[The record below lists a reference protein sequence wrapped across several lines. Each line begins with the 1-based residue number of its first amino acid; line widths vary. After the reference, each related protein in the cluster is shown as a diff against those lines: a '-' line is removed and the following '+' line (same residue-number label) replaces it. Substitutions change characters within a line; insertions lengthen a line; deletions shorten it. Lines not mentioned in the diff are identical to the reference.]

1 MKHWKNNTL
10 LIEIAIAILFFSLSQ
25 TIVLQVFAK
34 ASLINHETLIQNS
47 ARMRAED
54 VAETLAVSD
63 DMQAT
68 LLELGFTATDGGLM
82 QSSGEGYQILADV
95 QRFTQP
101 AGVLVTVNLQGYRG
115 STWLFAFPVS
125 RYQGVTGT

>member
-34 ASLINHETLIQNS
+34 ASLINHETLIQND

-68 LLELGFTATDGGLM
+68 LLELGFTATSDGFA
-82 QSSGEGYQILADV
+82 QSSEKGYQILADV

-115 STWLFAFPVS
+115 STWLFTFPVS
-125 RYQGVTGT
+125 RYQEVTGT

>member
-10 LIEIAIAILFFSLSQ
+10 LIEIAITILFFALSQ

-34 ASLINHETLIQNS
+34 ASLINHETLIQND

-63 DMQAT
+63 DMQAA
-68 LLELGFTATDGGLM
+68 LLELGFTATDDGFA
-82 QSSGEGYQILADV
+82 QSSAEGYQILADI

-115 STWLFAFPVS
+115 DTRLFAFPVS
-125 RYQGVTGT
+125 RYQEVTGT